1 MANKFIWEQEEN
13 LAEKKIKKKKD
24 FDSAE
29 HVTSY
34 SFIINSVIEI
44 NSNQAELLQDWE

>member
-1 MANKFIWEQEEN
+1 MANKFLWEQEEN
-13 LAEKKIKKKKD
+13 LAEKKKKI
-24 FDSAE
+24 DSAE

-44 NSNQAELLQDWE
+44 NSNQAELLQD